1 MNNNIWT
8 DIKKEVSLRID
19 AEPALKDYLES
30 LILSKDNIIE
40 ATAAILASKLHNDAF
55 HDHEEDEAN
64 PGDGKINDWHTR
76 HEDQHLEVYCDN
88 HPDSFECRVYDD

>member
-40 ATAAILASKLHNDAF
+40 ATAAILASKLHNDALSSIDLY
-55 HDHEEDEAN
+55 H
-64 PGDGKINDWHTR
+64 II
-76 HEDQHLEVYCDN
+76 LSSY
-88 HPDSFECRVYDD
+88 